1 MSHEE
6 GHAMASRSVVA
17 RLRVGGRRSGPRLT
31 KPGFGPRLEQLESR
45 LVFSSADGNGPVL
58 SGIAS
63 SPESRSLV
71 LTFDGPLLAS
81 TATDLANYSITAPS
95 GTNPALVTSSGPA
108 VRLVTA
114 QYGADSPTSSQVTL
128 TLARPLRQG
137 TFYRIFINGEL
148 PITSG
153 NPASNPLTGGGDAGH
168 PSNGA
173 VYDGDN
179 DDTAGGNF
187 YGLFAVGRKLS
198 FTDSSGDR
206 VALATAGA
214 GGLNVWRQLNG
225 DIDQITV
232 LPGATA
238 LSGSVAV
245 GRGSSGTVP
254 IGSVTIPVPEPLV
267 LNGATNSLPSA
278 FVIVPPGGLPAP
290 PPPPTTTSP
299 TPVVASSENLPFT
312 LTIAPVS
319 APGIALLPGIQSGVY
334 AQMAPSAAYPSGL
347 WVVFGGRTNGLHD
360 FSPSGEQSFPPSFQ
374 NGVIYV
380 INPVNW
386 QVWSRPWSQTSVP
399 SSISSPLSSTNQAFF
414 TKGNTLYTAGGYSMP
429 DTVSFTGTVTA
440 LSRDVTVTSG
450 LGNLAVGRTVS
461 GVLPFPSG
469 QSLFLPGTTITAI
482 HGDTIT
488 LSTDAVASGTGVSLA
503 AFNQTFT
510 TYGTLTAL
518 SLKGLAEAVINGGD
532 VASLARIRQMSAS
545 RLAVTGGD
553 MAALNGRTYLVFG
566 HNFQGGYNGAS
577 ASISQVYS
585 NEIRSFRIVDNGR
598 SLAIAGYQALRDPV
612 NFRRRDGNLVGF
624 IGRSGRAELAF
635 LGGVFTPGSSGGGYR
650 APILIGRDGR
660 ARVDAAYQ
668 QFFSQY
674 TVANI
679 PLYDMRTR
687 SMYDVLMG
695 GISLFS
701 YVNGQLTADNGLP
714 WIDNV
719 TTLARAGNGSFQ
731 EYIMPPIAAVTPGST
746 GNYGANAAFFMNQA
760 VPAASN
766 GVMKLNRLRGPT
778 VVGYMFG
785 GNYSTVS
792 ITSGSTFRATGA
804 SNQVFQITLTPS

>member
-1 MSHEE
+1 
-6 GHAMASRSVVA
+6 MASRTEIPG
-17 RLRVGGRRSGPRLT
+17 LRIGGRGHAPRPR
-31 KPGFGPRLEQLESR
+31 KPGFRPRLERLEAR
-45 LVFSSADGNGPVL
+45 LALASADGHGPVL
-58 SGIAS
+58 TSITSTPG
-63 SPESRSLV
+63 SRSLV
-71 LTFDGPLLAS
+71 LTFDGPLLS
-81 TATDLANYSITAPS
+81 GTATDLANYSITAPS
-95 GTNPALVTSSGPA
+95 GANPMRVTSSGPA
-108 VRLVTA
+108 LRLVTA
-114 QYGADSPTSSQVTL
+114 QYGDISPTSSQVTL
-128 TLARPLRQG
+128 TLGRPLKQG

-153 NPASNPLTGGGDAGH
+153 NPASNPLTGGGGAGN

-187 YGLFAVGRKLS
+187 YGLFAVGRRLG

-206 VALATAGA
+206 VTLAASGA
-214 GGLNVWRQLNG
+214 GGLNVWRELNG

-238 LSGSVAV
+238 VSGSVAV
-245 GRGSSGTVP
+245 GRGSNGTVP
-254 IGSVTIPVPEPLV
+254 IGSVTIPVPAPLV
-267 LNGATNSLPSA
+267 LNGAVNNLPAA
-278 FVIVPPGGLPAP
+278 FVIVPPDGLPAP
-290 PPPPTTTSP
+290 PPAPTATSP
-299 TPVVASSENLPFT
+299 TPVVATSENLPFT
-312 LTIAPVS
+312 LNIAPVS
-319 APGIALLPGIQSGVY
+319 APGISLLPGIQSGVF
-334 AQMAPSAAYPSGL
+334 AQVGPWAAYPSGL
-347 WVVFGGRTNGLHD
+347 WVVFGGRTNGLHN
-360 FSPSGEQSFPPSFQ
+360 FSPSGEESFPPSFQ

-386 QVWSRPWSQTSVP
+386 QVWSRPWSQTTVP
-399 SSISSPLSSTNQAFF
+399 SSISSPLSSTNQQFYTA
-414 TKGNTLYTAGGYSMP
+414 GNTLYTAGGYSMP

-450 LGNLAVGRTVS
+450 LENLAVGRTVS

-482 HGDTIT
+482 NGNTIT
-488 LSTDAVASGTGVSLA
+488 LSVDAVASGTGVSLA
-503 AFNQTFT
+503 AFNRTFT

-518 SLKGLAEAVINGGD
+518 SLKGLARAVISGGD
-532 VASLARIRQMSAS
+532 VASLARIRQLSDP

-553 MAALNGRTYLVFG
+553 MAVLNGRTYLVFG

-585 NEIRSFRIVDNGR
+585 SEIRSFRIVDNGR
-598 SLAIAGYQALRDPV
+598 RLAVAGYQALRDPV
-612 NFRRRDGNLVGF
+612 NFRRRDGNLVSF
-624 IGRSGRAELAF
+624 IGRCGQAELAY
-635 LGGVFTPGSSGGGYR
+635 LGGVFTPGDSGIGYR

-674 TVANI
+674 TAANI
-679 PLYDMRTR
+679 PLYDTRTR

-695 GISLFS
+695 GISLYS
-701 YVNGQLTADNGLP
+701 YADGELSEDTELP

-719 TTLARAGNGSFQ
+719 TTLVRAANGSFR
-731 EYIMPPIAAVTPGST
+731 EYIMPPIPAVTPGST
-746 GNYGANAAFFMNQA
+746 GNYGANAAFFMNEA
-760 VPAASN
+760 VPAFSN
-766 GVMKLNRLRGPT
+766 GVLKLSKLRGPT
-778 VVGYMFG
+778 VVGYLFG

-792 ITSGSTFRATGA
+792 NTSGNTFQATGA
-804 SNQVFQITLTPS
+804 SNQVFQITLTRT